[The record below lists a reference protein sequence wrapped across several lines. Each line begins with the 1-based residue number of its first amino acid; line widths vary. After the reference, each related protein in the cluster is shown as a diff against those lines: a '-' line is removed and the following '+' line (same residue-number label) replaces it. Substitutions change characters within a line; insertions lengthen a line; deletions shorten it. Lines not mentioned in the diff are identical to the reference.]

1 MRGIKNLSFGFGLK
15 ANTKILKKTNNNP
28 LSRLEEDEDGEE
40 DNEEEDTDNESEIVE
55 LNNVK
60 QRKTGKVAFGLQS

>member
-28 LSRLEEDEDGEE
+28 LSRLDEDGEE
-40 DNEEEDTDNESEIVE
+40 DNVEEDTENESEIVE
-55 LNNVK
+55 LNNAK

>member
-1 MRGIKNLSFGFGLK
+1 MRGIKNLSFGLK

-28 LSRLEEDEDGEE
+28 LSRLDEDGEE
-40 DNEEEDTDNESEIVE
+40 DNQEEDTGNESEIVD

>member
-28 LSRLEEDEDGEE
+28 LSRLVEDGEE

-55 LNNVK
+55 
-60 QRKTGKVAFGLQS
+60 

>member
-1 MRGIKNLSFGFGLK
+1 MFHEKPKQIENERLILS
-15 ANTKILKKTNNNP
+15 
-28 LSRLEEDEDGEE
+28 E

>member
-15 ANTKILKKTNNNP
+15 ANTKISKKTNNNP
-28 LSRLEEDEDGEE
+28 LSRLDEDGEE

-55 LNNVK
+55 
-60 QRKTGKVAFGLQS
+60 